1 MTFRITILNDK
12 NQLVSQIADKGF
24 NPLVSKLTTEK
35 KLDGKTYVTIPKEL
49 KPVEDP
55 IKEVVK

>member
-1 MTFRITILNDK
+1 MAFRITIVDDK
-12 NQLVSQIADKGF
+12 DQLVSQMASDDF
-24 NPLVSKLTTEK
+24 NPLVSKLQYEK
-35 KLDGKTYVTIPKEL
+35 KLDGKTYVKLPLDT